1 MKLYYD
7 NKQCDDQ
14 ARYPVCRPYPYRR
27 YCDYGRDYGH
37 GRDYDYDRKHKDC
50 DYDRDYDY
58 DRKHKDCDYD
68 RDYDYD
74 RKRKDCDKDYD
85 HEKKC
90 RCECV
95 ECEECKDKHEFKHC
109 CPKNPCPYPILF
121 ECACG
126 TGARIERTVVAPN
139 GDTGTTNFFYPRSL
153 GCLTIDTTCL
163 KNPVVKFD
171 FCSIIHYFTEGNA
184 STPVPVR
191 LVFGLFKTCDE
202 GQEVPCGT
210 WDFTVAL
217 DTDNE
222 QLTTSFNFCHCECNS
237 CPGCCKYSVRLVEA
251 VNIIDG
257 DLVDICNVTL
267 SAIAK
272 SGC

>member
-7 NKQCDDQ
+7 NKACDDQ
-14 ARYPVCRPYPYRR
+14 PRYPACRPYPYRR
-27 YCDYGRDYGH
+27 YCDYGRDYDH
-37 GRDYDYDRKHKDC
+37 DRDC
-50 DYDRDYDY
+50 DYD
-58 DRKHKDCDYD
+58 KK
-68 RDYDYD
+68 
-74 RKRKDCDKDYD
+74 DKDYD
-85 HEKKC
+85 KKVC

-95 ECEECKDKHEFKHC
+95 ECEECNDKHEYRRC

-121 ECACG
+121 ECAQG

-153 GCLTIDTTCL
+153 GCLTLDTTCL
-163 KNPVVKFD
+163 KNPVVKFE
-171 FCSIIHYFTEGNA
+171 FCSIVHYFTEGNA

-222 QLTTSFNFCHCECNS
+222 QLTTSFNFCHCECNG

-251 VNIIDG
+251 VNVIDG

>member
-14 ARYPVCRPYPYRR
+14 PRYPACRPYPYRR
-27 YCDYGRDYGH
+27 YCDYGRDYG
-37 GRDYDYDRKHKDC
+37 RDC
-50 DYDRDYDY
+50 DHDRDYDY
-58 DRKHKDCDYD
+58 DRKHKDCD
-68 RDYDYD
+68 
-74 RKRKDCDKDYD
+74 KD
-85 HEKKC
+85 EKKC
-90 RCECV
+90 ICECR
-95 ECEECKDKHEFKHC
+95 ECEECKDKHEYRHC

-153 GCLTIDTTCL
+153 GCITIDTTCL

-171 FCSIIHYFTEGNA
+171 FCSIIHYFTDGD
-184 STPVPVR
+184 TTVPVR

-217 DTDNE
+217 DSSDE
-222 QLTTSFNFCHCECNS
+222 QITTSFNFCHCECNS

-251 VNIIDG
+251 VNVIEG
-257 DLVDICNVTL
+257 DKVDVCNVTL